1 MKMNFTIPVA
11 ALIAGAAL
19 GYCLAPSRTPAEP
32 EGKPAAETP
41 RRKLLPDAGAEE
53 QLKALRSRIKDLEK
67 ALAESQQQ
75 TSEQVQ
81 ENRNEGNR
89 RRGQGWSGPD
99 WKGMRERLEQ
109 WKKENPEE
117 FARMEKRRQEI
128 VQERAKRAQTK
139 IDFFSSIDTSRMSK
153 SDRATHDELQ
163 ALIARHEEIEAKLF
177 STETPDEE
185 RGPLFQEFRDT
196 ERSINE
202 KNEQERQILLRLTA
216 EELGLSGSD
225 AVEVVDTIT
234 EIFDSTSPSGFGGP
248 GPGGPGG
255 RRGRGR

>member
-153 SDRATHDELQ
+153 SDREFP
-163 ALIARHEEIEAKLF
+163 EEYSLKVNETRTGIYVYEAPAG
-177 STETPDEE
+177 ETDLNISFVEYYE
-185 RGPLFQEFRDT
+185 NDT
-196 ERSINE
+196 EGDGFWVYF
-202 KNEQERQILLRLTA
+202 TA
-216 EELGLSGSD
+216 EEK
-225 AVEVVDTIT
+225 
-234 EIFDSTSPSGFGGP
+234 
-248 GPGGPGG
+248 
-255 RRGRGR
+255 